1 MATSALPSIGL
12 PDYAELHC
20 ISNFTFLTGASHPKE
35 LVERAKQYGYQ
46 ALALTDECSVAG
58 TARALV
64 AAKEQDFKL
73 IIGSRFAVR
82 NAQGEP
88 WLRLV
93 LLAQNIEG
101 YGNLSEV
108 ITHARLAAPKGEYRL
123 LADDL
128 AAPKGELAHLRG
140 VPDCLAIL
148 LPDYDADPQ
157 QLRMQALWCQRVFG
171 DRLSIALE
179 LPLRHADDRH
189 RGTVAAVSEQIDV
202 PMVATGGV
210 QMHTRQRKPLHD
222 VLTAIRL
229 SKPIAECGL
238 ELSPSAEQAMRT
250 RMQLAFLYQGER
262 GKRALHRSVELAGLC
277 QFSLDEIEY
286 EYPSEV
292 VPEGMTPAEYLLAEV
307 YAGAKRR
314 YPQGTPEKVLKQIS
328 MDFRSGLRAVLPDR
342 LRRGEVCS
350 Q

>member
-1 MATSALPSIGL
+1 MATSTLPSIGL

-73 IIGSRFAVR
+73 IIGSRFTVR

-148 LPDYDADPQ
+148 LPDYDAGPQ

-189 RGTVAAVSEQIDV
+189 RGQRGGI
-202 PMVATGGV
+202 GGV
-210 QMHTRQRKPLHD
+210 VLADDEEAGRHCRPRGSGHEYERRLPRD
-222 VLTAIRL
+222 VGSVLPGAV
-229 SKPIAECGL
+229 PDAVAEKGAGR
-238 ELSPSAEQAMRT
+238 SR
-250 RMQLAFLYQGER
+250 RR
-262 GKRALHRSVELAGLC
+262 RAL
-277 QFSLDEIEY
+277 
-286 EYPSEV
+286 
-292 VPEGMTPAEYLLAEV
+292 
-307 YAGAKRR
+307 GAREA
-314 YPQGTPEKVLKQIS
+314 Q
-328 MDFRSGLRAVLPDR
+328 A
-342 LRRGEVCS
+342 
-350 Q
+350 